1 LSDDIPA
8 EGTMNART
16 DQHLDAGLKAA
27 LRAGWPKKDHTG
39 RRVDRYLRSVVEYSY
54 EQLRPVL
61 GRDSQVPP
69 VVLHAV
75 DDPAGGAAPQAR
87 EDGSIFVGLR
97 FMDDLGRS
105 VATYCAY
112 LMENYAWQIAPPIG
126 DVGPFRYIVSPED
139 FPREALSLYAA
150 NFIPGAVASDGYVRS
165 DFASIMQSIS
175 RLPKPGSKVTHADMA
190 ARTRSLAKPPLDV
203 YWFNSRHG
211 QEVLG
216 CYRRAPQHYLRLH
229 GQLLTDATQFIL
241 AHEAAHIARGH
252 VATPPANLHVSR
264 NRESEADLAALQTMA
279 EIEGFEL
286 RSLVMLF
293 GFMHFIQE
301 SPGATS
307 LSHPFSDDRLASLY
321 GAAIART
328 PDEALRADINAG
340 MSLLYSDHGSLEA
353 AWPGGEPASIRVSS
367 YSDSDYS
374 AYMRLHVSQTLR
386 GPSVDASEQ
395 IAGLTFGCDLALR
408 SRDDP
413 DYVLRRAQV
422 RFRPGKGHTS
432 LAFHADGT
440 GHMPVEST
448 HTVQISPPPEF
459 WLDAA
464 NATIALGEVW
474 LSDEAL
480 PEKESQPET
489 EDQPVVE
496 FLGDPDDS
504 AAIDP
509 AGRNLATAGAV
520 TQRMFVVAAR
530 RFAAEGR
537 WQPATDT
544 YGRLY
549 AQLPHLLLYSDLMNY
564 IDGLQQTGRIA
575 EAADVAR
582 VQLRPGQPIRP
593 GYHLA
598 LAYRANEE
606 GAAIETLEHLFW
618 ELNGVG
624 ESGRYQKQAS
634 ILLAELA
641 NRPDPSTDAFF
652 RCVSLCHE
660 ATSLSG
666 SDPEQAARY
675 FNAAMQE
682 IAQVPPQASAEVPPL
697 FAMQSFAEA
706 YLQLCDRVQGDLR
719 VARRGLESVHRR
731 YPEFAPTVAQL
742 ARVAAQ
748 LGDVQAAREYRDA
761 ALALAPSNQ
770 FVLYLP
776 DLDG

>member
-1 LSDDIPA
+1 MD
-8 EGTMNART
+8 ART
-16 DQHLDAGLKAA
+16 DARLDAELKAA
-27 LRAGWPKKDHTG
+27 FRTGWPRKDRTG

-54 EQLRPVL
+54 EYLKPVL
-61 GRDSQVPP
+61 GRDAQVPP
-69 VVLHAV
+69 VVLSAV
-75 DDPAGGAAPQAR
+75 DGPAGRAAPQAH
-87 EDGSIFVGLR
+87 EDGSISVGLR
-97 FMDDLGRS
+97 FMDDLGRG

-112 LMENYAWQIAPPIG
+112 LMENYAWQIAPPVG

-139 FPREALSLYAA
+139 FPREALTFYAA

-175 RLPKPGSKVTHADMA
+175 RLPKPGSKLTHAEMA

-211 QEVLG
+211 QAVLD
-216 CYRRAPQHYLRLH
+216 CYRRAPRHYLRLH
-229 GQLLTDATQFIL
+229 AQLLTDATQFIL

-252 VATPPANLHVSR
+252 VAAPPANLHVSR
-264 NRESEADLAALQTMA
+264 NRESEADLTAFQTMA

-286 RSLVMLF
+286 RSLVLLF
-293 GFMHFIQE
+293 GFMHFTQE

-307 LSHPFSDDRLASLY
+307 LSHPFSEDRLATLY
-321 GAAIART
+321 GAATART
-328 PDEALRADINAG
+328 PDEALRADVNAG

-374 AYMRLHVSQTLR
+374 AYVRLHVAQTLR
-386 GPSVDASEQ
+386 GPSIDASEQ
-395 IAGLTFGCDLALR
+395 IAALTFGCDLTLR

-413 DYVLRRAQV
+413 DYVLRRAEV

-432 LAFHADGT
+432 LAFHAAGT
-440 GHMPVEST
+440 GHRPVEST

-459 WLDAA
+459 WLDTA
-464 NATIALGEVW
+464 NATVAVDEVW

-480 PEKESQPET
+480 PEQESQPGT
-489 EDQPVVE
+489 VDQPVVE
-496 FLGDPDDS
+496 FLGDPDDA

-520 TQRMFVVAAR
+520 AQRMFVVAAR
-530 RFAAEGR
+530 RFAAGGR
-537 WQPATDT
+537 WQPATGT
-544 YGRLY
+544 YDQLY

-564 IDGLQQTGRIA
+564 VDGLQQTGRIA

-582 VQLRPGQPIRP
+582 AQLRPGQPIRP

-606 GAAIETLEHLFW
+606 GAAVETLEHLFW

-624 ESGRYQKQAS
+624 ESGRYQQRAS

-660 ATSLSG
+660 GTTLAA
-666 SDPEQAARY
+666 SDPGQAARC
-675 FNAAMQE
+675 FDAAIQE
-682 IAQVPPQASAEVPPL
+682 IAQVPPQASAKVPPL
-697 FAMQSFAEA
+697 FAFQSLAEA
-706 YLQLCDRVQGDLR
+706 YLQRCDLVHGDLQ

-731 YPEFAPTVAQL
+731 YPEFVPTVTQL
-742 ARVAAQ
+742 ARVAEQ
-748 LGDVQAAREYRDA
+748 LGDLQAAREYRDA
-761 ALALAPSNQ
+761 ARALAPSNQ

-776 DLDG
+776 DRDG